1 MRKLLVSMVVVLLL
15 CGSMTGCYRSLSIP
29 PIDQSNLSFAA
40 DYNSVYSALAD
51 IKTNNRYYVSGRGGV
66 VITDAAVGAKA
77 EAAFPSSSNAGNGN
91 PDYSNTN
98 VQVAGIDEGDIV
110 KTDGV
115 YIYSLQNNKLSIY
128 KADGAN
134 TRLISTTEVF
144 KNESGTNG
152 KYDSPYDYRYEYT
165 IEMYLGGSFVTIITQ
180 SDQTITDHN
189 SYWRYEQLCNSYI
202 YEVSNPA
209 SPKLIYKL
217 GQDGNILASRVI
229 GNTLYLLS
237 TYYVYDFS
245 KDKPETFVPALY
257 TNGTKTLIAPNCI
270 AIMPT
275 VYSTTYTIVSAV
287 DIPSGTITANQ
298 TLLGGGSTVY
308 MSAKN
313 LYIAGNEYKTTVEN
327 TTNYGIYSVTKY
339 LSYTITN
346 ITRLDV
352 SQGSVE
358 VAAYGS
364 VPGYLGNQ
372 FYMDEYEGF
381 LRIVTTDN
389 SSKWSIYRYAVLETV
404 DYKWDDNNSSS
415 GLYVL
420 DMSLTRI
427 GSVENLAPDER
438 VYSVRFDGNIGYF
451 VTFRT
456 VDPLFAVD
464 LSNPQKPVVLSA
476 LKIPGFSQY
485 LHVYSDGLL
494 FGLGYSADEITGMR
508 GSMKLSMFD
517 TSNPKDV
524 TEAHTLIINA
534 NNSSALSNHKAI
546 VVDHDKNII
555 GFPTDSEYHVYGYDN
570 QTGFFL
576 RARISLNGQW
586 WDWNSRGL
594 YISEFFYVVSE
605 DAIAVID
612 MQTFQ
617 LVKTISGL
625 V

>member
-1 MRKLLVSMVVVLLL
+1 MKKLLVSIVVILLL

-51 IKTNNRYYVSGRGGV
+51 LKTNNRYYAPGRDGV
-66 VITDAAVGAKA
+66 LISDIAVGAEAKA
-77 EAAFPSSSNAGNGN
+77 ASPSSSNAGNGN

-115 YIYSLQNNKLSIY
+115 YIYSLRNNKLSIY

-134 TRLISTTEVF
+134 TRLISTTEVTR
-144 KNESGTNG
+144 NTSATH
-152 KYDSPYDYRYEYT
+152 DSIDVYQYEYAV
-165 IEMYLGGSFVTIITQ
+165 EMYLSGGFITVITQ
-180 SDQTITDHN
+180 FDQTTYDHN
-189 SYWRYEQLCNSYI
+189 SKLKGYEQLCNAYI
-202 YEVSNPA
+202 YNVSDPIA
-209 SPKLIYKL
+209 PKLIYKL
-217 GQDGNILASRVI
+217 GQDGNILASRLI

-245 KDKPETFVPALY
+245 EDKPETFVPAIY
-257 TNGTKTLIAPNCI
+257 TNDTKTLIAPNCI

-275 VYSTTYTIVSAV
+275 VYSTTYTIVSAI

-308 MSAKN
+308 MSANN
-313 LYIAGNEYKTTVEN
+313 LYIADNEYKRVEN
-327 TTNYGIYSVTKY
+327 TTDYGVYSVTKY
-339 LSYTITN
+339 LNYTITN

-352 SQGSVE
+352 SRGSVE

-381 LRIVTTDN
+381 LRVVTTDN
-389 SSKWSIYRYAVLETV
+389 SSNYSVYRYAVLETV
-404 DYKWDDNNSSS
+404 DFKWDNNNSSS

-427 GSVENLAPDER
+427 GSVENLAPGER
-438 VYSVRFDGNIGYF
+438 VYSVRFDGKMGYF

-464 LSNPQKPVVLSA
+464 LSKPQKPVVLSA

-524 TEAHTLIINA
+524 TEAHTLLINA
-534 NNSSALSNHKAI
+534 NYSSALYNHKAI

-555 GFPTDSEYHVYGYDN
+555 GFPTDSEYCVYGYDN

-576 RARISLNGQW
+576 RARISLNSQW

-617 LVKTISGL
+617 LVKTISGI